1 MNKKVAIIL
10 FSAISILLIAFFAYK
25 DVIYQEGDPLPV
37 IKGIVQL
44 NSKSYAIIKDNPLK
58 FITKANDKSE
68 LFSFIEKENNVKFTD
83 QMGAGYIFDGPDK
96 NVILISKQ
104 YTRFY
109 QVWKYTETKK
119 GSSESNWLIDDGVS
133 GNYENVNSFLY
144 INDEY
149 GFIFSLP
156 ESWKNFST
164 VDSQWNGLP
173 IDSPDPEKN
182 KISGPIINI
191 RHPKWT
197 KENMRQDIPIMI
209 FTNEQWQLIED
220 EKLILGAAPIPPSEL
235 GRNKSYIF
243 ALPARYNYAFLEGF
257 EEVEKIL
264 NNKPL
269 LTFDTSN

>member
-1 MNKKVAIIL
+1 MNKKVAIIF
-10 FSAISILLIAFFAYK
+10 FSAISILLIAFFTYK

-44 NSKSYAIIKDNPLK
+44 NSKSYAKISDNPLK
-58 FITKANDKSE
+58 FITKTNDKSE
-68 LFSFIEKENNVKFTD
+68 LFSYIEKENNVKFTD
-83 QMGAGYIFDGPDK
+83 QMGAGYIFNGPDK
-96 NVILISKQ
+96 NVILISKH

-109 QVWKYTETKK
+109 QVWKYTETIKD
-119 GSSESNWLIDDGVS
+119 SNEEI
-133 GNYENVNSFLY
+133 NSILY
-144 INDEY
+144 NNDEY
-149 GFIFSLP
+149 GFVFSLP
-156 ESWKNFST
+156 EGWKNFSI

-173 IDSPDPEKN
+173 LDSPDPEKN

-220 EKLILGAAPIPPSEL
+220 EKLSLGAAPIPPSEL

-269 LTFDTSN
+269 LTFDISN